1 MHRQILILIRL
12 TKDYLH
18 MNLHVIIHSFSIV
31 PPILQKSSMRVTY
44 VRLWL
49 GIPCVI
55 YTKLRGMTLWESTTS
70 ETGEHSLVSHSM
82 SEIKHWKSFHVHVP
96 FALIL
101 CVFKKKCVLSVG
113 IACQY
118 TVGCWSLT
126 PLCFVGVLLSGY
138 ERFGDETSL
147 ESNALAHLSEVCTL

>member
-1 MHRQILILIRL
+1 MQVLILIRL

-31 PPILQKSSMRVTY
+31 PPILQKSSTRVTY

-55 YTKLRGMTLWESTTS
+55 YTKLRDTMLWESTTW

-82 SEIKHWKSFHVHVP
+82 SEIKHLKKHFHVHVP

-101 CVFKKKCVLSVG
+101 CVLKKKSALFVG
-113 IACQY
+113 IACKY

-126 PLCFVGVLLSGY
+126 PLCFVGVLLTGY

-147 ESNALAHLSEVCTL
+147 ESNALAHLSDVCTL